1 MNRQTS
7 SLEKNISRFLR
18 LGILF
23 GTLACTGR
31 SPENQKVPEKN
42 PSGPSPGSRG
52 GATPPASFET
62 QSASATITIT
72 ESDLKKAAPKDNL
85 NLTNLQ
91 YKVTYQD
98 VVVASGAM
106 TFKDGK
112 ADISLIGLPANQP
125 AELKLE
131 IFQADKP
138 KLTAEVSSV
147 TLPPAKVTPVEVT
160 LTPVDSASA
169 GGGGAGSQ
177 TNTGTST
184 ATSSA
189 NTGTSTASSPV
200 SGGNAVPNGASST
213 WDGKSDR
220 GTKQWKIVPQK

>member
-1 MNRQTS
+1 MNRLKSWLQ
-7 SLEKNISRFLR
+7 KNKTRFVMLS
-18 LGILF
+18 ILC
-23 GTLACTGR
+23 GTLACMGR
-31 SPENQKVPEKN
+31 SPENQKAPEKN
-42 PSGPSPGSRG
+42 PSGPSAGGRG
-52 GATPPASFET
+52 GATPPGGFET

-85 NLTNLQ
+85 NLTNLK

-98 VVVASGAM
+98 VVVASGEM
-106 TFKDGK
+106 TFKAGK
-112 ADISLIGLPANQP
+112 AEISMTGLPANQP

-131 IFQADKP
+131 ILQADKP

-184 ATSSA
+184 TTSA
-189 NTGTSTASSPV
+189 NTGTSTASSPGA
-200 SGGNAVPNGASST
+200 GGNPVPTGASST